1 MDKSASKL
9 SAQRVILAVLALI
22 SVFIWYNGLRS
33 FSRKKTG
40 GSTFSEYPGVAPV
53 ARAKIARK
61 KRSAYEGWGRN
72 PFTAGREDASSPSA
86 LALGGIVYDKKDSYV
101 IINDQLLHVGDQ
113 VNGSKV
119 IDIGPERVILNDGSK
134 DIELRLEQ

>member
-22 SVFIWYNGLRS
+22 SVFIWYNGLKS
-33 FSRKKTG
+33 FSRKKSG
-40 GSTFSEYPGVAPV
+40 GSALSEYSGVPV
-53 ARAKIARK
+53 VRAKIARK
-61 KRSAYEGWGRN
+61 KRSAYKDWGRN
-72 PFTAGREDASSPSA
+72 PFVAGLETVSSHSA

-113 VNGSKV
+113 VNGNKV
-119 IDIGPERVILNDGSK
+119 IDIGQDRVILNNGSK
-134 DIELRLEQ
+134 DIELKLEQ